1 MMFLKLTLII
11 ISLISVKS
19 KKCLREIKIATPVNT
34 QMIKKV
40 NIFYYL

>member
-11 ISLISVKS
+11 ISLMKVSP
-19 KKCLREIKIATPVNT
+19 KKCLKEIKIATPVNT

-40 NIFYYL
+40 NIFHY